1 MKKNS
6 NKSTI
11 LTYAAEDG
19 LVLDNCL
26 AYVSPIV
33 QSPESFITQ
42 NIIDETHRTF
52 GADITFDLYPIH
64 TILVTVGWNKNKDVF
79 LPNETWAARFT
90 PEDKPF
96 NIGHRPR
103 EIIGHIT
110 ANAVVDNNLKIV
122 DAANFED
129 LPDIFHILTSAVIY
143 RHISSIDEKLEE
155 EAAKL
160 IEEISNGDWYVSME
174 SLFTNFDYGVCYASG
189 EQQLITRNKETA
201 FLTKHLSIYGGL
213 GKYNGGDLGRV
224 LRNITFSGKGLVKKP
239 ANPNSVIFNDTFTFS
254 NYASHNTINQI
265 HGEEIMANEEKYV
278 TQLEAQVKALQG
290 DLASANTK
298 IDELGE
304 AHVKATVAEKDRAI
318 EDLSKQLQTV
328 QEHLDATKAKYNEAI
343 KSRDELATAKEDVT
357 AKLTQ
362 AEEKL
367 AQADKLTK
375 STNRVSLLVD
385 KGIAKADAEVVVAD
399 FDSLNDEQFAKIVEL
414 KASANKVADTIPD
427 ETEDKPGEANAN
439 ATDINT
445 AEPEKDINLGSTGN
459 DETKNLMSALSAF
472 LDDSIHGETED
483 DEESEN

>member
-1 MKKNS
+1 
-6 NKSTI
+6 
-11 LTYAAEDG
+11 
-19 LVLDNCL
+19 
-26 AYVSPIV
+26 
-33 QSPESFITQ
+33 
-42 NIIDETHRTF
+42 
-52 GADITFDLYPIH
+52 
-64 TILVTVGWNKNKDVF
+64 
-79 LPNETWAARFT
+79 
-90 PEDKPF
+90 
-96 NIGHRPR
+96 
-103 EIIGHIT
+103 
-110 ANAVVDNNLKIV
+110 
-122 DAANFED
+122 
-129 LPDIFHILTSAVIY
+129 
-143 RHISSIDEKLEE
+143 
-155 EAAKL
+155 
-160 IEEISNGDWYVSME
+160 
-174 SLFTNFDYGVCYASG
+174 
-189 EQQLITRNKETA
+189 
-201 FLTKHLSIYGGL
+201 
-213 GKYNGGDLGRV
+213 
-224 LRNITFSGKGLVKKP
+224 
-239 ANPNSVIFNDTFTFS
+239 
-254 NYASHNTINQI
+254 
-265 HGEEIMANEEKYV
+265 MANEEKYV